1 MKYKDLQ
8 KEDKRLFNSFMRNK
22 LNKANAPK
30 FKDYRLEG
38 EWFRRGAS
46 INNYLNSLYSN
57 ILL

>member
-30 FKDYRLEG
+30 IKDYRLEG
-38 EWFRRGAS
+38 EWFRRGTS
-46 INNYLNSLYSN
+46 INNYLNSL
-57 ILL
+57 